1 MVSMNNQF
9 LDTLDFLHV
18 IVSRVLCSC
27 LHKTM
32 VLQHNRMNENGMAAS
47 SDIAVSNLLLW
58 DVIYLRTAVLFGPF
72 IHIDYVSYTS
82 KKSCLCMYTQVLE
95 STALSSN
102 GYRNS
107 MVFICV
113 RNCSLI

>member
-1 MVSMNNQF
+1 
-9 LDTLDFLHV
+9 
-18 IVSRVLCSC
+18 
-27 LHKTM
+27 M

-82 KKSCLCMYTQVLE
+82 KKVLSVYVYPGPHPWAGE
-95 STALSSN
+95 DLTLKIDEN
-102 GYRNS
+102 DQ
-107 MVFICV
+107 I
-113 RNCSLI
+113 I